1 MDNKPT
7 QNDQACWVSSSVWR
21 LQAPAL
27 AGNCVLIW
35 MKLFLS
41 KSRQTE
47 AVCVSVIK
55 TVGGAGRRRADM
67 SGLEEVS
74 SIILPVFTFLH
85 NIIKSY
91 FCYYRHV
98 LWCITVQFQA
108 EFKLFQIIQIRGDV
122 QYKGRHARGVIWGTL
137 LWGCA
142 SSTFRE
148 ILHFNVK

>member
-1 MDNKPT
+1 MSSAISPYVHTVMMDNKPT
-7 QNDQACWVSSSVWR
+7 QSDQARWVSSNVWR

-55 TVGGAGRRRADM
+55 TVGGEGRRRVDM
-67 SGLEEVS
+67 SGLEEVR
-74 SIILPVFTFLH
+74 LPVFTFLD

-98 LWCITVQFQA
+98 LWCITVGFQA
-108 EFKLFQIIQIRGDV
+108 EFKLFQIIKIKGDV
-122 QYKGRHARGVIWGTL
+122 QYKGRHAREVIWGTF
-137 LWGCA
+137 LWG
-142 SSTFRE
+142 
-148 ILHFNVK
+148 